1 MATIFRHYVD
11 GTDFDDMFDPYV
23 QGTKP
28 ANTGFRT
35 TDGVDLADRYAPI
48 EFGTKRA
55 DVGYRTAAGVD
66 VSNLWAAKG
75 TASYFPT
82 IIQATSYSFTGL
94 PRAAAVKIAIR
105 TNGTIPV
112 TTNGTTSTSGAG
124 THNYAPTAAGASSA
138 FDFRIFGTVYGV
150 RNIGST
156 ANITGKGG
164 ININAA
170 VAPGGNLSFDTGWI
184 ATADDAGDFL
194 VIDTASPTG
203 AGESTIQT
211 MNPNT
216 VTIQVRRKSDGQ
228 IVRTYAFGLLV
239 SSDSQQ

>member
-1 MATIFRHYVD
+1 MAVGYRNAANV
-11 GTDFDDMFDPYV
+11 DFDDLFDPYV
-23 QGTKP
+23 QGAKP
-28 ANTGFRT
+28 ADCGFR
-35 TDGVDLADRYAPI
+35 DSGASDLVNRYAPI
-48 EFGTKRA
+48 AFGSKGP
-55 DVGYRTAAGVD
+55 DVGFRTSAGVD

-75 TASYFPT
+75 SASYFPMV
-82 IIQATSYSFTGL
+82 IQATSYSFTGL

-112 TTNGTTSTSGAG
+112 TTNGTTGTSGAG
-124 THNYAPTAAGASSA
+124 THSYAPTAAGASAA
-138 FDFRIFGTVYGV
+138 FDFRIFGTVFGV

-164 ININAA
+164 VNINAA

-184 ATADDAGDFL
+184 ATGDDAGDFL

>member
-1 MATIFRHYVD
+1 MPAGYRDINNV
-11 GTDFDDMFDPYV
+11 DFDDLFDPYV
-23 QGTKP
+23 QGQVP
-28 ANTGFRT
+28 ANTGYR
-35 TDGVDLADRYAPI
+35 DINNVDLAGRYAPLS
-48 EFGTKRA
+48 FGAKRA
-55 DVGYRTAAGVD
+55 DVGYRLSNGVD

-82 IIQATSYSFTGL
+82 IIQATSFSSTGL
-94 PRAAAVKIAIR
+94 PRAAMVRIAIR

-112 TTNGTTSTSGAG
+112 TTSGTTNTSGAG
-124 THNYAPTAAGASSA
+124 THNYAPTAVGAGAA

-150 RNIGST
+150 RNVGST
-156 ANITGKGG
+156 AKITGKGG
-164 ININAA
+164 VNLNAA
-170 VAPGGNLSFDTGWI
+170 LAPGGNLSFDTGWI